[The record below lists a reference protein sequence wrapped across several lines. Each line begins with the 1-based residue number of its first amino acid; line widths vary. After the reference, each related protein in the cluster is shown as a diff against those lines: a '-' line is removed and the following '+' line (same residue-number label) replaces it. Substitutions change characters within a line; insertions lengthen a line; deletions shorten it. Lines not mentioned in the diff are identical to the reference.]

1 MSKIE
6 NENVVDFMVEYD
18 NKHHVNKDSQLF
30 GLFVIR
36 GLKVIGN
43 VLNEIK
49 TDGVVTGNYTTLML
63 SSLDGTRC
71 FKVTGSEHLHKLLSV
86 WNDYSFGF
94 DINDKSQ
101 VKIVSYCEYSN
112 IQ

>member
-1 MSKIE
+1 MAKNV
-6 NENVVDFMVEYD
+6 NEEVLDRMMEYD
-18 NKHHVNKDSQLF
+18 SKHHVNKVDNLF
-30 GLFVIR
+30 GLFKIQ

-49 TDGVVTGNYTTLML
+49 TDGEVTGKYTTLML

-71 FKVTGSEHLHKLLSV
+71 FKVTGSEYLHNLLNV
-86 WNDYSFGF
+86 WSDYSFGF

-101 VKIVSYCEYSN
+101 VKIVSYCEY